1 MTPTPQG
8 PPSHLPERRHNYT
21 LREMLEEFVAHAR
34 DVAARVA
41 TMTAEER
48 EQAEQR
54 LEWLADEVWRI
65 ASSGETPPE

>member
-1 MTPTPQG
+1 MTPKG
-8 PPSHLPERRHNYT
+8 PPPDFPERRHNYT
-21 LREMLEEFVAHAR
+21 LREMLEEFVAYAR
-34 DVAARVA
+34 DIAARTA

-48 EQAEQR
+48 ERAEQR

>member
-1 MTPTPQG
+1 MTPTPKG
-8 PPSHLPERRHNYT
+8 LPPNLPERRRNYT

-34 DVAARVA
+34 DAAARVA
-41 TMTAEER
+41 TMTPQER

>member
-1 MTPTPQG
+1 
-8 PPSHLPERRHNYT
+8 LPERRHNYT

>member
-1 MTPTPQG
+1 MTPTPKG
-8 PPSHLPERRHNYT
+8 PPPNLPERRRNYT

-34 DVAARVA
+34 DAAARVA
-41 TMTAEER
+41 TMTPQER

-65 ASSGETPPE
+65 ASSGETAPE

>member
-1 MTPTPQG
+1 
-8 PPSHLPERRHNYT
+8 LPERRRNYT

-34 DVAARVA
+34 DAAARVA
-41 TMTAEER
+41 TMTPQER

>member
-1 MTPTPQG
+1 MTPKG
-8 PPSHLPERRHNYT
+8 PPPDLPERRRNYT
-21 LREMLEEFVAHAR
+21 LREVLEEFVAHAR
-34 DVAARVA
+34 DVAARTA
-41 TMTAEER
+41 TMTAAER